1 MKLFAVAAAVLCAT
15 AAADEMVQGMAAEAG
30 AGSSEQA
37 YWLPPASG
45 GMVGGPPQGGGGG
58 GGGGGMGGPGGSPQ
72 MQATPS
78 SPYTSAYSVQP
89 QAFYNFIEERAAQQ
103 QQQPRAHHKEATLP
117 TQFLEQGMGA
127 EEGAGSSEQAY
138 WLPPASGGMVGGP
151 PQGGGGGGGGGGMGG
166 PGGSPQ
172 MQATPS
178 SPYTSAYSVQPQA
191 FYNFIEERAAQQQ
204 QMQHQQL
211 QAAMQQGYG
220 QQVAPPQGPNQ
231 FYYIHNAHPE
241 TYMQNANRFSE
252 KRSAYRSRQSRRHP
266 STSAYKKK
274 RNAHKVVGH
283 HSRFA
288 HVATLVEKTHNNQ
301 HTHAKAHKDIK
312 HFKKNL
318 KKHAGATQRF
328 KEMVHSA
335 HNKAKR

>member
-45 GMVGGPPQGGGGG
+45 GMVGGPPQ
-58 GGGGGMGGPGGSPQ
+58 
-72 MQATPS
+72 
-78 SPYTSAYSVQP
+78 
-89 QAFYNFIEERAAQQ
+89 
-103 QQQPRAHHKEATLP
+103 
-117 TQFLEQGMGA
+117 
-127 EEGAGSSEQAY
+127 
-138 WLPPASGGMVGGP
+138 
-151 PQGGGGGGGGGGMGG
+151 GGGGGGGGMGG

-241 TYMQNANRFSE
+241 TYMQDANRFSE

>member
-1 MKLFAVAAAVLCAT
+1 MAPLLNTTHTCTRTYIAAANSKRKSMKLFAVAAAVLCAT
-15 AAADEMVQGMAAEAG
+15 AAADEMVQGMAAEA
-30 AGSSEQA
+30 
-37 YWLPPASG
+37 
-45 GMVGGPPQGGGGG
+45 
-58 GGGGGMGGPGGSPQ
+58 
-72 MQATPS
+72 
-78 SPYTSAYSVQP
+78 
-89 QAFYNFIEERAAQQ
+89 
-103 QQQPRAHHKEATLP
+103 
-117 TQFLEQGMGA
+117 
-127 EEGAGSSEQAY
+127 GAGSSEQAY

-241 TYMQNANRFSE
+241 TYGQNANRFRE
-252 KRSAYRSRQSRRHP
+252 KRSAYHKRRHP

-283 HSRFA
+283 QARFA
-288 HVATLVEKTHNNQ
+288 HVATLVKKKT

-318 KKHAGATQRF
+318 KKHEGATQRF